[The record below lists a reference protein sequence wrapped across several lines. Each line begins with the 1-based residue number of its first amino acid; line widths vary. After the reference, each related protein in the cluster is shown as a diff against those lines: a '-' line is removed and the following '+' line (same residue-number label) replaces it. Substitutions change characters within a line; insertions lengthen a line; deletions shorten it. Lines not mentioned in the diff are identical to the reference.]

1 MSRIEVLEAIHCA
14 ILKSHESAEIVIMK
28 ICQLCN
34 LDFTLYHFLLP
45 LMRGMRKAGH
55 EVVGVCTE
63 GEFADMVRREGF
75 RVETVTIERSFN
87 IIRHA
92 GSVRELAGLFA
103 REEFDIVHVH
113 NPVAS
118 LVGRLAGW
126 SAGVPCITYTAHGF
140 YFHEHMPLLKRS
152 AFIMLEWLA
161 GRVTHVLFTQSQE
174 DAETARNLKLISGG
188 HIEAIGNGVDARR
201 FHDHGSKDER
211 TYLRRDIGTPEDA
224 VVIIT
229 LGRLVAEKGFPELI
243 EAMRD
248 VDAHLWVVGERLES
262 DHAFSIDYAI
272 TLARGDASLKQRV
285 HFLGYRNDIP
295 ELMRSADIF
304 VSASHREGMPRSII
318 EAMMCGLPVVATNI
332 RGSREEVVHGETGLL
347 VEVKYPEG
355 LALALTAL
363 VEEPDTRKTWGEAGR
378 ERALELY
385 EETKVIARQIKTL
398 GL

>member
-1 MSRIEVLEAIHCA
+1 
-14 ILKSHESAEIVIMK
+14 MK

-45 LMRGMRKAGH
+45 VMKGMRKAGH
-55 EVVGVCTE
+55 EVVGVCPD
-63 GEFADMVRREGF
+63 GEYVDKVRQEGF
-75 RVETVTIERSFN
+75 RVETVPIHRSFN
-87 IIRHA
+87 VFRHVK
-92 GSVRELAGLFA
+92 SISTLVELFG

-118 LVGRLAGW
+118 LVGRAAAW
-126 SAGVPCITYTAHGF
+126 IADVPCIVYTAHGF
-140 YFHEHMPLLKRS
+140 YFHEHMPFLKRR
-152 AFIMLEWLA
+152 AFITLEWLA
-161 GRVTHVLFTQSQE
+161 GRVTNVLFTQSQE
-174 DAETARNLKLISGG
+174 DAQTARDLKLLSSGP
-188 HIEAIGNGVDARR
+188 IEAIGNGVDARK
-201 FHDHGSKDER
+201 FHAHGSKAER
-211 TYLRRDIGTPEDA
+211 SGVRGDIGSDEDA

-243 EAMRD
+243 EAMHE
-248 VDAHLWVVGERLES
+248 VDADLWVVGERLES

-272 TLARGDASLKQRV
+272 ALARSDTLLKERV
-285 HFLGYRNDIP
+285 HFLGYRSDIP

-347 VEVKYPEG
+347 VEVKQPKD
-355 LALALTAL
+355 LAQALNAL
-363 VEEPDTRKTWGEAGR
+363 SEDSGVRKIWGAAGR

-385 EETKVIARQIKTL
+385 DETRVIARQISIL
-398 GL
+398 RL

>member
-1 MSRIEVLEAIHCA
+1 
-14 ILKSHESAEIVIMK
+14 MK

-45 LMRGMRKAGH
+45 LMRGMRNAGH

-63 GEFADMVRREGF
+63 GEFAEKVRREGF
-75 RVETVTIERSFN
+75 RVETVTIDRSFN

-92 GSVRELAGLFA
+92 RSVRKLARLFA

-118 LVGRLAGW
+118 LVGRVAAW
-126 SAGVPCITYTAHGF
+126 SAGVPCIAYTAHGF
-140 YFHEHMPLLKRS
+140 YFHEHMPFHKRS

-161 GRVTHVLFTQSQE
+161 GRVTHVLFTQSKE
-174 DAETARNLKLISGG
+174 DAETARSLKLVPGG
-188 HIEAIGNGVDARR
+188 QIEAIGNGVDSRR
-201 FHDHGSKDER
+201 FHAHSSEAER
-211 TYLRRDIGTPEDA
+211 ERVRGDIGTPQDA
-224 VVIIT
+224 VVILT

-272 TLARGDASLKQRV
+272 TLARKDTSLKERV
-285 HFLGYRNDIP
+285 SFLGYRGDIP

-318 EAMMCGLPVVATNI
+318 EAMMCELPVVATNI

-347 VEVKYPEG
+347 VTVKDTEG
-355 LALALTAL
+355 LSLALTAL
-363 VEEPDTRKTWGEAGR
+363 AEEPDTRKTWGQAGR

-385 EETKVIARQIKTL
+385 DETIVIARQIRTL

>member
-1 MSRIEVLEAIHCA
+1 
-14 ILKSHESAEIVIMK
+14 MK

-63 GEFADMVRREGF
+63 GEFAELVRREGF
-75 RVETVTIERSFN
+75 RVETVKIDRSFN

-92 GSVRELAGLFA
+92 GSIKELTGLFS
-103 REEFDIVHVH
+103 REDFDIVHVH

-118 LVGRLAGW
+118 LVGRVAAK
-126 SAGVPCITYTAHGF
+126 SAGVPCIAYTAHGF
-140 YFHEHMPLLKRS
+140 YFHEHMPFLKRS
-152 AFIMLEWLA
+152 AFITLEWLA

-174 DAETARNLKLISGG
+174 DAETARALKLVTGG
-188 HIEAIGNGVDARR
+188 VIEAIGNGVDAKR
-201 FHDHGSKDER
+201 FHAHGSENELTR
-211 TYLRRDIGTPEDA
+211 VRSDIGTPEDA
-224 VVIIT
+224 VVILT

-243 EAMRD
+243 EAMRE

-262 DHAFSIDYAI
+262 DHAFSIEYAI
-272 TLARGDASLKQRV
+272 TLAQGDASLKERV

-318 EAMMCGLPVVATNI
+318 EAMMSGLPVVATNI

-347 VEVKYPEG
+347 VEVKHPPG

-363 VEEPDTRKTWGEAGR
+363 AEEPDTRKTWGEAGR
-378 ERALELY
+378 VRALELY
-385 EETKVIARQIKTL
+385 DETKVIARQIRTL
-398 GL
+398 SL